1 MILMNLCR
9 ADRLLHSKEIMNI
22 RMNDEVIK
30 IHDKYFKPY
39 ISKEEIATR
48 VASMGAEL
56 SKRFQGETVV
66 AIGILNGAFVFMSDL
81 IRECKFE
88 TDIRFIKAKSY
99 DGMASTGSITID
111 KPEALVV
118 TGCHVL
124 LIEDIIDTGFTMQYV
139 VEKLRESKPKS
150 LTVVT
155 LLQKPSALEHNVQID
170 EVGFSIPP
178 AFVVGYGLDYDDL
191 GRNLPDIYQL
201 AIGYKE
207 E

>member
-1 MILMNLCR
+1 M
-9 ADRLLHSKEIMNI
+9 S
-22 RMNDEVIK
+22 DEVIK

-39 ISKEEIATR
+39 ISKAEIATR
-48 VASMGAEL
+48 IASMGAEL

-66 AIGILNGAFVFMSDL
+66 AIGVLNGAFVFMSDL
-81 IRECKFE
+81 IRACTFQAE
-88 TDIRFIKAKSY
+88 IRFIKAKSY
-99 DGMASTGSITID
+99 EGMASTGSITID
-111 KPEALVV
+111 KPEALKVA
-118 TGCHVL
+118 GCHVL

-139 VEKLRESKPKS
+139 IEKLQESKPQS
-150 LTVVT
+150 LTVIT
-155 LLQKPSALEHNVQID
+155 LLQKPSALEHKVQID

-201 AIGYKE
+201 DIGHTE